1 MTRVI
6 AFGAFDPLHEGH
18 KDFLRQAKALGD
30 HLTVVV
36 AHDSAIR
43 AHKQREPQQTEA
55 ERLAAVK
62 TVPGV
67 DEAMLGRK
75 TADRYHLL
83 GEVEFD
89 VVALGYSQ
97 KPSDEEVRAHLNG
110 KGKHHVKIVRL
121 QPYQPDQY
129 PAA

>member
-1 MTRVI
+1 MTRVL

-18 KDFLRQAKALGD
+18 RDFLRQAKELGE

-43 AHKQREPQQTEA
+43 VYKQREPQGA
-55 ERLAAVK
+55 EEKRLAAVK
-62 TVPGV
+62 AVPYV
-67 DEAMLGRK
+67 DEVMLGRK

-89 VVALGYSQ
+89 VLALGYNQ
-97 KPSDEEVRAHLNG
+97 EPSDEEVREHLNE
-110 KGKHHVKIVRL
+110 KGKYQVKIVRCK
-121 QPYQPDQY
+121 PYQPELY
-129 PAA
+129 S

>member
-1 MTRVI
+1 MIRVL

-18 KDFLRQAKALGD
+18 KDFLRQAKELGD

-43 AHKQREPQQTEA
+43 AYKQREPKLSEE

-62 TVPGV
+62 ALSEV
-67 DEAMLGRK
+67 DEAMIGRE

-83 GEVEFD
+83 TELEFD
-89 VVALGYSQ
+89 IIALGYNQ
-97 KPSDEEVRAHLNG
+97 KPLDEELQTNLNAMG
-110 KGKHHVKIVRL
+110 KRQVKIVRL
-121 QPYQPDQY
+121 KPFEPEQY
-129 PAA
+129 PSE